1 MLLFLPLCFCLFGF
15 LSFFICLPILKFCRA
30 ALALELQLRQLWATG
45 VGHHSEGGRE
55 AVWGKWLL
63 CGAGAPPEKPE
74 RFCWL
79 WLFAVSSA
87 LGSSFNPIA
96 SLSSWVNWA
105 SLFLFSFERSWWGL
119 TRQNLEHILCF
130 SEEYISGKLK
140 DSRYSREVELTLLT
154 VLDDRVP
161 RSTSSPSTENG
172 LWAQP
177 HFGSLLNRMPC

>member
-15 LSFFICLPILKFCRA
+15 LSFICLPILKFCRA

-55 AVWGKWLL
+55 AVLGKWLL

-79 WLFAVSSA
+79 WLFAVSST

-105 SLFLFSFERSWWGL
+105 SLFFSPLKLMRINEA
-119 TRQNLEHILCF
+119 E
-130 SEEYISGKLK
+130 SGAHSVFL
-140 DSRYSREVELTLLT
+140 RRVHFREAEGQ
-154 VLDDRVP
+154 
-161 RSTSSPSTENG
+161 SI
-172 LWAQP
+172 
-177 HFGSLLNRMPC
+177 